1 MQAQRFIADL
11 SRQVAIINEDSLN
24 GISLMLGDVAA
35 MPDFLTKA
43 VVYSQPSNIQIQKT
57 GAEAWFNAKNQSP
70 LLIWSVSCT
79 GNCQER

>member
-1 MQAQRFIADL
+1 MQAQRFFADR
-11 SRQVAIINEDSLN
+11 SRQTVVIIEVPLN

-57 GAEAWFNAKNQSP
+57 GAEAWFNAKNKSP
-70 LLIWSVSCT
+70 LLIWSV
-79 GNCQER
+79 GPLK